1 VRLRLRRAC
10 AALTRCLLRVLAQM
24 SVTSGLHAW
33 YTAASFN
40 VSSNVWRDVTGN
52 GRNGTA
58 SGGGFS
64 VGSVAGFGSVSGTVP
79 YVQGATTS
87 SAVTLAAMPAAYTIC
102 TLSRYGS
109 ATTAT
114 NKRIIAAQSANFV
127 HGHYSGQAGQAYYST
142 SFLSTVCVQ
151 VRPAL

>member
-1 VRLRLRRAC
+1 
-10 AALTRCLLRVLAQM
+10 M

-40 VSSNVWRDVTGN
+40 VTSSVWRDVSGN

-64 VGSVAGFGSVSGTVP
+64 VGSVAGFGSVAGTVP
-79 YVQGATTS
+79 YVQGATTA
-87 SAVTLAAMPAAYTIC
+87 SAVVFAAMPAAYSIC

-109 ATTAT
+109 TTTAT
-114 NKRIIAAQSANFV
+114 NKRIIAAQSINFV
-127 HGHYSGQAGQAYYST
+127 HGHYAGQAGQAYFST
-142 SFLSTVCVQ
+142 SFLTTLCIQ
-151 VRPAL
+151 ARPAM